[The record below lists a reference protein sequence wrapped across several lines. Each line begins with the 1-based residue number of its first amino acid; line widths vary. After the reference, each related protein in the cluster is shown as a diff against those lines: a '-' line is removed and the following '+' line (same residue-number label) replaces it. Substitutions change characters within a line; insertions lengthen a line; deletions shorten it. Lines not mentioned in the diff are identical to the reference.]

1 MEIFE
6 KSLEHIY
13 LVFTAT
19 IFSVIFGVILGIIA
33 YRVKYLD
40 KIILW
45 ITDTLQTIPSLAL
58 LAFLMIFF
66 GLGDLTLI
74 IGLILY
80 SLLPI
85 TRNTYTG
92 LKNVSPFL
100 KDAAKGMG
108 MSKMQRLILVEV
120 PLSFPLMFAG
130 IKIALVTSFSIAV
143 LGVLIGA
150 GGLGS
155 IIYAGIQMQDIA
167 LILKGAIPVTLMAIM
182 FDILMS
188 VIEKRMIKKAKN

>member
-6 KSLEHIY
+6 KSLEHLY

-19 IFSVIFGVILGIIA
+19 VFSVIVGVLLGIIA
-33 YRVKYLD
+33 YRVKHLD

-45 ITDTLQTIPSLAL
+45 LTDTLQTIPSLAL

-74 IGLILY
+74 IGLVLY

-92 LKNVSPFL
+92 LKDVSPFL

-108 MSKMQRLILVEV
+108 MSKMQRLLLVEL
-120 PLSFPLMFAG
+120 PLSFPLIFVG

-155 IIYAGIQMQDIA
+155 IIYSGIQIQDVSM
-167 LILKGAIPVTLMAIM
+167 ILKGAIPVTLMAIV
-182 FDILMS
+182 FDIFMTF
-188 VIEKRMIKKAKN
+188 IEKRMIKKAKN